1 MGCRP
6 WLLWHTPSTEGLKAE
21 MQPHCSFVSRDSWA
35 FRGEGPP
42 QMLQTQT
49 RDPAPGHYV

>member
-6 WLLWHTPSTEGLKAE
+6 WLLWHTLSTEDSEAK
-21 MQPHCSFVSRDSWA
+21 MQPHRSCVSRDSWA
-35 FRGEGPP
+35 FRGEGAP

-49 RDPAPGHYV
+49 RDSAHGHYV